1 MDKNLIFLKLYKII
15 IYLTNNNLIFKN
27 SIKVNKLKNDIL
39 S

>member
-15 IYLTNNNLIFKN
+15 IYLTNNNLIFKK